1 MRTIQIIISGKV
13 QGVFYRYSCWEIASE
28 LGLKGTVQ
36 NLANGTVLVIA
47 HGTEESL
54 MKLVKWCKKGPPRAR
69 VDDVIVE
76 TISFQDFFSF
86 TIIK

>member
-1 MRTIQIIISGKV
+1 MRTIRIIIFGKV

-36 NLANGTVLVIA
+36 NQANGTVLVLA
-47 HGTEESL
+47 HGTEDAL
-54 MKLVKWCKKGPPRAR
+54 MQLVKWCKKGPPRAR

-76 TISFQDFFSF
+76 AIPFQDFFDF